1 MIDWIKALVA
11 RAIRRRR
18 LVAQL
23 ALAETVMRED
33 RDVLRRLAQSGT
45 P

>member
-1 MIDWIKALVA
+1 MIHWIKALVA

-18 LVAQL
+18 LFAQL
-23 ALAETVMRED
+23 AMCED

>member
-1 MIDWIKALVA
+1 MIHRIKALVA
-11 RAIRRRR
+11 RAIKRRW

-33 RDVLRRLAQSGT
+33 RDVLRRFAQSGT